1 MELDILHESEQ
12 IRHPALIKY
21 IHSRG
26 LEPQHFSDI
35 AKEIH
40 WAKGERSFFGLGV
53 LNDNGGYSI
62 RSGIFK
68 FNIGPNTVSTIQIGN
83 KPAGIKIFEGGFDL
97 ASYRKIDPS
106 ASYHAIVL
114 NGLANL
120 THQYRKGISDRASKL
135 DYPVGL
141 YLDND
146 RAGDAKTVQAKE
158 VIKVSEDKRG
168 LYGTSRI

>member
-62 RSGIFK
+62 RSGVFK

-83 KPAGIKIFEGGFDL
+83 KPAGNKIFEGGFDS

-106 ASYHAIVL
+106 ASYHAILL

-120 THQYRKGISDRASKL
+120 THLYMEDTGSRASKL

-146 RAGDAKTVQAKE
+146 RAGDTKTAQAKK

>member
-26 LEPQHFSDI
+26 LEPQHLSGI
-35 AKEIH
+35 AKETH
-40 WAKGERSFFGLGV
+40 WAKGERSFFGIGV
-53 LNDNGGYSI
+53 LNDNGGLSI

-68 FNIGPNTVSTIQIGN
+68 FNIGPNTVSTIQVGN
-83 KPAGIKIFEGGFDL
+83 KPAGIKIFKGGFDL

-120 THQYRKGISDRASKL
+120 THQDMKGISDRTSKL

-146 RAGDAKTVQAKE
+146 RAWDTKTAQAKE

-168 LYGTSRI
+168 L